1 MPFAAIG
8 LDKMRHGTV
17 WGVIRVLGFRFEND
31 KWIKAGSKLAIDRF
45 VTEKLVPEKS
55 LENFTLRELLD
66 LTKDLESRYTKLLE
80 AERTQNYVALEPH
93 KQWINAWKE
102 LYLSQF
108 SKVDEDIWSGIGHV
122 VTDDG
127 AVMCVCKTGNGNQYR
142 IIGNRPEELVD
153 WMAGMYMPDGRTTR
167 LAYIQ
172 EMIVKRILEYTIG
185 YFSEEVTDISLI
197 DGSVLSAAAM
207 GSLYVYKS
215 VMSRNND
222 AFIGYRLD
230 KKKDKITALSY
241 IETSLETFMARH
253 EYRVQ
258 NISIISNNPT
268 EPTYLYIPVNGK
280 RGDWS
285 EWNTWMNEGFAEPT
299 GKRAFMGWIGA
310 LLDAK
315 NGGKQCLWLHGRGND
330 GKSVIANILSE
341 YFGQAAVTL
350 SGKSLT
356 NQFGGAKL
364 ENKRLVIFADGKN
377 QKLLQSELMH
387 NLTGGDSIDVER
399 KGKNSYSTRTA
410 GKLLVCANYSPE
422 INTDEINQVVRLIYI
437 RMRKKSDEELI
448 KKGLSVRGADG
459 HISFVGSAEWPER
472 LRAQLHAF
480 LTECSIVYREVCP
493 TGANILVSKE
503 LSEEMMASCGDPQ
516 ADSIEMMCSALF
528 ESDMWGAGVPLND
541 LRKLIIERGRDF
553 GLDGRSNFIV
563 SAVNS
568 YLFNTYSAQKSRK
581 MEDGKRVYVMSN
593 IKLKEVQQG
602 L

>member
-8 LDKMRHGTV
+8 LDKMRHGLV
-17 WGVIRVLGFRFEND
+17 WAKARALGFRFENNH
-31 KWIKAGSKLAIDRF
+31 WTKAGSKLPTDRF
-45 VTEKLVPEKS
+45 VKEKLQTGND
-55 LENFTLRELLD
+55 LENFSLRELLE
-66 LTKDLESRYTKLLE
+66 LTLELENRYAKLIE
-80 AERTQNYVALEPH
+80 AERAQNYVVLEPH

-108 SKVDEDIWSGIGHV
+108 SKVDEDIWGGIGHV

-127 AVMCVCKTGNGNQYR
+127 TVMCVCKTGNGNQYR
-142 IIGNRPEELVD
+142 IIGNRPEELID
-153 WMAGMYMPDGRTTR
+153 WMAGMYMPDGKTTR

-172 EMIVKRILEYTIG
+172 EMIVKRILEHTIG
-185 YFSEEVTDISLI
+185 YFKEEVTDISLL
-197 DGSVLSAAAM
+197 DGSILSAASM
-207 GSLYVYKS
+207 GALYIYKP
-215 VMSRNND
+215 VMSSD
-222 AFIGYRLD
+222 GTAFLGYRLD

-253 EYRVQ
+253 EYRVS
-258 NISIISNNPT
+258 NISIISNDPK
-268 EPTYLYIPVNGK
+268 EPTYLYIPVNGTP
-280 RGDWS
+280 GNWS
-285 EWNTWMNEGFAEPT
+285 EWNAWMDDGFAEPT
-299 GKRAFMGWIGA
+299 AKRAFMGWVGA

-315 NGGKQCLWLHGRGND
+315 NSGKQCLWLHGRGND
-330 GKSVIANILSE
+330 GKSVIANILSD

-410 GKLLVCANYSPE
+410 GKLLVCANYTPE

-448 KKGLSVRGADG
+448 KKGLSVRGSDG
-459 HISFVGSAEWPER
+459 HISFVGSAEWPKR
-472 LRAQLHAF
+472 LRDQLHAF

-503 LSEEMMASCGDPQ
+503 LSEEMMAS
-516 ADSIEMMCSALF
+516 
-528 ESDMWGAGVPLND
+528 W
-541 LRKLIIERGRDF
+541 
-553 GLDGRSNFIV
+553 
-563 SAVNS
+563 
-568 YLFNTYSAQKSRK
+568 
-581 MEDGKRVYVMSN
+581 
-593 IKLKEVQQG
+593 
-602 L
+602 